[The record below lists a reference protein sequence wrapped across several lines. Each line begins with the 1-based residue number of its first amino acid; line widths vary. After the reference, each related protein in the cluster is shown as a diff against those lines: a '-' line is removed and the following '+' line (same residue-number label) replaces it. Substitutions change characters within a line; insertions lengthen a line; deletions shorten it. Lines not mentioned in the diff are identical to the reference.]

1 MGFYV
6 NQPYTY
12 HRDLLGLLMVCRNST
27 VLSIIRAKITRIY
40 SCSYL
45 LRLLFAE
52 DLMRQVGDSHANLE
66 DLLAAIEPSQISRE
80 MKKIGFSLLKPTLVK
95 FIYKIYIKKQNYY
108 TFPRDT
114 VNQLSKLMLKEKDRL
129 SEILASDAKP
139 YLKDLGQFYNYLLS
153 ML

>member
-1 MGFYV
+1 M
-6 NQPYTY
+6 
-12 HRDLLGLLMVCRNST
+12 
-27 VLSIIRAKITRIY
+27 
-40 SCSYL
+40 

-52 DLMRQVGDSHANLE
+52 DLMGEVGDSDAKLE

-95 FIYKIYIKKQNYY
+95 FIYKIYIKKEHHY
-108 TFPRDT
+108 TFARDT

-153 ML
+153 IL